1 MRRIETPVF
10 RVPPGLELDAQALA
24 EIHARRVAEDE
35 AEVAEITR
43 RYDAW
48 KARRDY
54 ARMGLDPGDEA
65 APSNPTAADKLLSWV
80 TGGQRGR
87 NALLWGGPGAGKTAC
102 AKRVL
107 LRFPGQGLFL
117 PEATMASALRSCF
130 RGTGDAARFMG
141 RWCSAP
147 LLVLDDM
154 GKAGGT
160 EYRDWLAA
168 AVYEVADRRWSA
180 NLPTVVTANLCSTDL
195 VARFAEPGMREAVY
209 SRLFAS
215 AKIMHF
221 AGPDLRAETTQG
233 EDGRAGRRAAEC
245 GAWAM
250 GG

>member
-1 MRRIETPVF
+1 MRFQMPVF
-10 RVPPGLELDAQALA
+10 QVPPGLELDAQALA
-24 EIHARRVAEDE
+24 EIHAQRVAEDE

-43 RYDAW
+43 RYESW
-48 KARRDY
+48 RARRDY
-54 ARMGLDPGDEA
+54 ARMGLDPGDGD
-65 APSNPTAADKLLSWV
+65 APANASAADKLLAWV
-80 TGGQRGR
+80 TGGQLGR
-87 NALLWGGPGAGKTAC
+87 NALLWGGPGAGKTSC

-130 RGTGDAARFMG
+130 RGTGDATQFMD

-168 AVYEVADRRWSA
+168 AVYEIADRRYSA
-180 NLPTVVTANLCSTDL
+180 NLPTVVTANLCATDL

-209 SRLFAS
+209 SRLFAA

-221 AGPDLRAETTQG
+221 AGPDHRADGAER
-233 EDGRAGRRAAEC
+233 EDERAAEC
-245 GAWAM
+245 GAWARRA
-250 GG
+250 